1 MHGAWPSPGT
11 DRTQVIGMSHATEAR
26 CLLRRHRYGALCT
39 LSKKLDGYPFGSIT
53 PYLVDHDGS
62 LLIYI
67 SALAEHTRNIGNDPR
82 VSLIT
87 HEQSGQNVQMQ
98 GRVTVT
104 GNAHRL
110 IDQQQP
116 ATRYLRHFPEAADL
130 MMLDF
135 SFYRIEPVA
144 IRYIGGVGR
153 IHWVNLEGYLAG
165 QAAIFAR
172 QEEAYLF
179 EINAHQRDALQRL
192 LQQIHGVEESGA
204 TVVSLDC
211 DGLDVRC
218 GSRAFRLDFA
228 DTITDPIQL
237 KSLSTLRFHLP

>member
-1 MHGAWPSPGT
+1 MNN
-11 DRTQVIGMSHATEAR
+11 ATEAR
-26 CLLRRHRYGALCT
+26 RLLRSHHYGALCT

-67 SALAEHTRNIGNDPR
+67 SALAEHTRNIENDPR

-87 HEQSGQNVQMQ
+87 HNQRDPAIQMQ

-104 GNAHRL
+104 GNAHWL

-116 ATRYLRHFPEAADL
+116 AARYLRHFPEAADL
-130 MMLDF
+130 MLLDF
-135 SFYRIEPVA
+135 AFYRIEPVA

-153 IHWVNLEGYLAG
+153 IHWVSLEAYTVA
-165 QAAIFAR
+165 QAAFFAR
-172 QEEAYLF
+172 QEEAHLF
-179 EINAHQRDALQRL
+179 EINAHQHGTVQHLLQRV
-192 LQQIHGVEESGA
+192 HGVEESDA
-204 TVVSLDC
+204 KVVSLDC

-218 GSRAFRLDFA
+218 GNRAFRLDFA

-237 KSLSTLRFHLP
+237 KSLSSLRFNLP

>member
-1 MHGAWPSPGT
+1 
-11 DRTQVIGMSHATEAR
+11 MSNATEAR
-26 CLLRRHRYGALCT
+26 CLLRAHRYGALCT

-67 SALAEHTRNIGNDPR
+67 SALAEHTRNIENDPR

-87 HEQSGQNVQMQ
+87 HNQRDPNIQMQ
-98 GRVTVT
+98 GRVTVA

-116 ATRYLRHFPEAADL
+116 AARYLRHFPEAADL

-135 SFYRIEPVA
+135 AFYRIEPVA

-153 IHWVNLEGYLAG
+153 IHWVNMEAYLAT

-172 QEEAYLF
+172 HEEAYIL
-179 EINAHQRDALQRL
+179 EINAHQRDTVHRL
-192 LQQIHGVEESGA
+192 LQQVHGVEESDA
-204 TVVSLDC
+204 QVVSLDC

-218 GSRAFRLDFA
+218 GNRAFRLDFA
-228 DTITDPIQL
+228 DTTTDPIQL
-237 KSLSTLRFHLP
+237 KSLSSLSFHLP